1 MQWEM
6 LNCSNREEE
15 AEGKGLQVGGKGV
28 AVVAAPK
35 KSLPWPD
42 AVRPCPVWIWV
53 IQKSFC
59 ICEGALFLHPTMFE
73 GECTKDT
80 AVTWEGNSAISFYIS
95 CYWQK
100 CDGG

>member
-53 IQKSFC
+53 I
-59 ICEGALFLHPTMFE
+59 
-73 GECTKDT
+73 
-80 AVTWEGNSAISFYIS
+80 
-95 CYWQK
+95 
-100 CDGG
+100 